1 MTPLVF
7 VALVAAGG
15 LGASSRMLLD
25 GLIKSRVS
33 TALPWGT
40 IIINVSGSLVLGL
53 LTGLAGANLLPEAW
67 HQVLGT
73 GFLGGYTTFSTASF
87 ESVRLL
93 QERRWAAG
101 LVNGFGTLVF
111 ATAAEPHSDRR
122 GRRGEDEGAK
132 PVDQAGDPATFLEKP
147 NSLEA
152 RRRKSRIA
160 TEESRA
166 EHQVPGFRQQIRPGQ
181 PGQQSE
187 YERPRDVD
195 DDRSPRQGRA
205 HAGLDESVEQH
216 SR

>member
-7 VALVAAGG
+7 IALAAAGG

-67 HQVLGT
+67 HLVLGT

-111 ATAAEPHSDRR
+111 ATAAAAI
-122 GRRGEDEGAK
+122 GMWLG
-132 PVDQAGDPATFLEKP
+132 
-147 NSLEA
+147 
-152 RRRKSRIA
+152 
-160 TEESRA
+160 
-166 EHQVPGFRQQIRPGQ
+166 
-181 PGQQSE
+181 
-187 YERPRDVD
+187 
-195 DDRSPRQGRA
+195 
-205 HAGLDESVEQH
+205 GLV
-216 SR
+216 